1 MRTFGSFLPAVGRD
15 IAVDLGTANTLVYVR
30 GRGIVLSEPSV
41 IALDSN
47 TGQIHAVGAEAKRMI
62 GRTPATISAIRPLR
76 HGVIA
81 DFEVTEQMLRY
92 FIRKADQG
100 RFAHPRVVMCAPSG
114 ATDVEKRAI
123 NEACMAAGARQMQ
136 LIEEP
141 LAAAIGGGL
150 PIGEPSGSMVVD
162 VGGGTTEVAVLSL
175 GGIVVSE
182 SVRVGGYDLDEA
194 IGADVRRRH
203 NLALGQQT
211 AENLKI
217 ELGSAW
223 PQEQEEQTEIRGRD
237 LVSGLPRQVVLTA
250 AEVREALEEP
260 IATIIAAVRTT
271 LERTPPELAADIVER
286 GIMLAGGGA
295 LLRGLDERLRQET
308 HMPVYT
314 AEDPL
319 ECVAMGAGRS
329 LDEFEAMARS
339 NRAAGRPSARAG
351 RR

>member
-1 MRTFGSFLPAVGRD
+1 
-15 IAVDLGTANTLVYVR
+15 
-30 GRGIVLSEPSV
+30 
-41 IALDSN
+41 
-47 TGQIHAVGAEAKRMI
+47 
-62 GRTPATISAIRPLR
+62 
-76 HGVIA
+76 
-81 DFEVTEQMLRY
+81 
-92 FIRKADQG
+92 
-100 RFAHPRVVMCAPSG
+100 MCAPSG

-123 NEACMAAGARQMQ
+123 NEACMAAGARHMT

-150 PIGEPSGSMVVD
+150 PIAEPSGSMVVD

-194 IGADVRRRH
+194 IAADVRKRH

-211 AENLKI
+211 AEALKI

-223 PQEQEEQTEIRGRD
+223 PLNDELQTEIRGRD

-250 AEVREALEEP
+250 TEVREALAEP
-260 IATIIAAVRTT
+260 LAAIVAAVRTT

-308 HMPVYT
+308 HMPVYI
-314 AEDPL
+314 AENPL
-319 ECVAMGAGRS
+319 ECVAIGAGRS
-329 LDEFEAMARS
+329 LDEFEAMQRSARAS
-339 NRAAGRPSARAG
+339 AAGR